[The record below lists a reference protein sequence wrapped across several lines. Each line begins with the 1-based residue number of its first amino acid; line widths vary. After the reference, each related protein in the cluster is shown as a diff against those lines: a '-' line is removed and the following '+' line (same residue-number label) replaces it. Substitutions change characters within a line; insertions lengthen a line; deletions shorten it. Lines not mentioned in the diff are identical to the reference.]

1 MINMIISKLGY
12 IEKSVNKNSFKNQ
25 VIDNVPIKE
34 GYRDT
39 KSLYSII
46 ILISIFT
53 SPLFV
58 KF

>member
-1 MINMIISKLGY
+1 MIISKLGY